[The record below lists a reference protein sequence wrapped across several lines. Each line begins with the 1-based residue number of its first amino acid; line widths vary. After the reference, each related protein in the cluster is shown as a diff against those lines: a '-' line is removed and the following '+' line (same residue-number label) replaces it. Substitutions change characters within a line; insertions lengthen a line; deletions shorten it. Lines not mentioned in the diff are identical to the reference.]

1 DAARDPEQDPAHTVN
16 DGGLTGRRRA
26 LALRVLVDDLALG
39 GLLEGHRQVV
49 LRARLDQRRRELVE
63 RPLTELVVV
72 VVDLPRALGGDDDQ
86 RVARVDLVHQFVD
99 AGMNHGRAMV
109 AARSSSRA
117 TIAASASAAR
127 SRSSF
132 STTKSNWS
140 CCSSCRR

>member
-1 DAARDPEQDPAHTVN
+1 MRPVTWRGCAERV
-16 DGGLTGRRRA
+16 L

-39 GLLEGHRQVV
+39 SLLEGHRQIV

-86 RVARVDLVHQFVD
+86 RVARVDLVHELVD
-99 AGMNHGRAMV
+99 AGVDHRRAMV
-109 AARSSSRA
+109 AALPSSCA
-117 TIAASASAAR
+117 TMSASASAAR

-140 CCSSCRR
+140 CSSS